1 VNERDKP
8 GGRPEP
14 SPKPPADSAPEEEE
28 FEERRHETI
37 SMRLPRLAPLQPAPK
52 ATRDETVRGPLKA
65 IVESQAVPEHACLV
79 VLRGRHLGQLFEL
92 GDEPAIL
99 GRGEDATI
107 QVDDTATSRHHA
119 RIEPTA
125 IGYLIVD
132 LESTNGTL
140 VNGHNISRHVLRDG
154 DRVQVG
160 GETVLEFSYRDE
172 VQTGVQRRL
181 FESATRDP
189 LTGLH
194 NRGYFLEAL
203 DEAFAHAR
211 RLKRPL
217 SLLLLDIDNFKRVND
232 TYGHPTGD
240 AVLQQFADLIRDLV
254 RREDV
259 PTRYGGEEF
268 VMMLRESGLSGCR
281 LLGDRIRERVERRPF
296 QHAGAAL
303 SLTVSVGGAT
313 YWNGNYQSPA
323 QLLEAADAAVYQ
335 AKGAGRNRVVIKID
349 DAPATPRA

>member
-1 VNERDKP
+1 MSERDKP
-8 GGRPEP
+8 KERPEP
-14 SPKPPADSAPEEEE
+14 AAGTEDEEAA
-28 FEERRHETI
+28 FGERRHETI
-37 SMRLPRLAPLQPAPK
+37 SMRLPRLAPLQPGSAAK
-52 ATRDETVRGPLKA
+52 RDETVRGEFKA
-65 IVESQAVPEHACLV
+65 LVETQAEPERACLV
-79 VLRGRHLGQLFEL
+79 VLRGRHIGQLFEL
-92 GDEPAIL
+92 GDGPAIL

-119 RIEPTA
+119 RIEPAA

-132 LESTNGTL
+132 LESTNGTW
-140 VNGHNISRHVLRDG
+140 VNGHKISRHVLRDG

-217 SLLLLDIDNFKRVND
+217 SLLLLDIDLFKRVND
-232 TYGHPTGD
+232 TYGHAAGD
-240 AVLQQFADLIRDLV
+240 AALQQFAELIRALV

-268 VMMLRESGLSGCR
+268 VMMLRESGFSGCR
-281 LLGDRIRERVERRPF
+281 LLGDRIRAKVEGNRF
-296 QHAGAAL
+296 AHDGAEFR
-303 SLTVSVGGAT
+303 LTVSVGGAT
-313 YWNGNYQSPA
+313 YWNDNYDSPA
-323 QLLEAADAAVYQ
+323 QLLEAADAAVYA
-335 AKGAGRNRVVIKID
+335 AKDAGRNKVVVKID
-349 DAPATPRA
+349 SAPPGRV

>member
-1 VNERDKP
+1 VSEKDKP
-8 GGRPEP
+8 KDEKPRPSGGAAESR
-14 SPKPPADSAPEEEE
+14 SDEEE

-37 SMRLPRLAPLQPAPK
+37 TIQMPRLAPLRPAPSK
-52 ATRDETVRGPLKA
+52 DETVRGPITA
-65 IVESQAVPEHACLV
+65 IVEAAAVPEKACLV
-79 VLRGRHLGQLFEL
+79 VMRGRHVGQLFEL
-92 GDEPAIL
+92 GEAPSIL

-140 VNGHNISRHVLRDG
+140 INGNKISRHVLRDG

-160 GETVLEFSYRDE
+160 GETVFEFSYRDE

-217 SLLLLDIDNFKRVND
+217 SLLLLDIDLFKRVND
-232 TYGHPTGD
+232 THGHLAGD
-240 AVLQQFADLIRDLV
+240 AALLQFADLIRSLV

-281 LLGDRIRERVERRPF
+281 LLGERIRAKVEEQPF
-296 QHAGAAL
+296 EYEGTQIRM
-303 SLTVSVGGAT
+303 TVSVGGAT
-313 YWNGNYQSPA
+313 YWNGNYDSPA
-323 QLLEAADAAVYQ
+323 QLLEAADAGVYD
-335 AKGAGRNRVVIKID
+335 AKNAGRNRVVIRID
-349 DAPATPRA
+349 DKAAPSPKA